1 MGEIRVCRDCM
12 EDFYEFPGMDRDTC
26 ERCTSIASAER
37 AVIEAAEELCACD
50 YADERRVICKIVVV
64 VDALRKAREG
74 R

>member
-1 MGEIRVCRDCM
+1 M
-12 EDFYEFPGMDRDTC
+12 EDFYEFPGMDRDAW

-37 AVIEAAEELCACD
+37 AVIEAAERFSDSSDMDHRATMELDA
-50 YADERRVICKIVVV
+50 A